1 MNVSPPELAQ
11 TRRQRPRWRR
21 IFVNV
26 LLLPPA
32 LLYVIVEHVFWAGAK
47 TLLREAAKTR
57 VLNTLQQRVQKL
69 PAAAVLPLFLI
80 PEIFSH
86 LGGIWATVLL
96 VRRKYLAAMFAGL
109 FIKGFATLLTVWI
122 YQSCAPALLSVAWF
136 ARLHAKILQG
146 RDWLAERTKPAR
158 LFARRIAANSRSG
171 ITRRFRALR
180 ALIAA
185 RLGVAKK

>member
-1 MNVSPPELAQ
+1 MNVFPPDLAQ

-47 TLLREAAKTR
+47 SLLREAARTR
-57 VLNTLQQRVQKL
+57 LLNTLQQRVQKL

-86 LGGIWATVLL
+86 LGGLWATVLL
-96 VRRKYLAAMFAGL
+96 VRRKYLAAMVAGL

-136 ARLHAKILQG
+136 ARLHGKILQG

-158 LFARRIAANSRSG
+158 LFARRIAASSRSG
-171 ITRRFRALR
+171 IVRRFRALR

-185 RLGVAKK
+185 RLGVIKK

>member
-1 MNVSPPELAQ
+1 MPQGPAQ

-47 TLLREAAKTR
+47 TLLHEAAKTR
-57 VLNTLQQRVQKL
+57 ILNTVQKRVQKL

-80 PEIFSH
+80 PECFSH

-96 VRRKYLAAMFAGL
+96 VQHKFLAAMFAGL

-122 YQSCAPALLSVAWF
+122 YQSCEPALLSVAWF
-136 ARLHAKILQG
+136 ARLHGKVLLG
-146 RDWLAERTKPAR
+146 RDWLAERTRSAR
-158 LFARRIAANSRSG
+158 LFARRIIANSRSG
-171 ITRRFRALR
+171 IARRFRALR
-180 ALIAA
+180 TLIAA
-185 RLGVAKK
+185 RLGVVKK